1 MIFNSEFNLENLP
14 RQNFNFCG
22 AIMFNDENEEFYPEM
37 DLGAICKSIRIK
49 TLYFVSLSSHLFLF
63 TLMIICMH
71 RNARVLNDTMHKR
84 YGASNKPKNFIVA
97 LLFCCVIGA
106 SCNHVNIFSRIL
118 RARIKCANISRNE
131 MDG

>member
-49 TLYFVSLSSHLFLF
+49 TLYFVSLTLIFIHTDDYLHAQMLACSMTRCTRDMVPRISRKTLSSHF
-63 TLMIICMH
+63 
-71 RNARVLNDTMHKR
+71 
-84 YGASNKPKNFIVA
+84 YSVA
-97 LLFCCVIGA
+97 
-106 SCNHVNIFSRIL
+106 
-118 RARIKCANISRNE
+118 
-131 MDG
+131 